1 MPTVHMIHGFVG
13 AGKTTF
19 SKKLE
24 KEVNAVRFTPDEW
37 ICDLYGD
44 THGDD
49 NLPEYQARVD
59 KVIRKIAEGVLASER
74 DVILD
79 FGFWK
84 KVERDDIRRWAG
96 NLGTEVKL
104 YKLTCPD
111 EVMEARVLTR
121 SEEMPDGVL
130 FIDRNAIGV
139 FRKMFEPVDPQVEGC
154 IVISTG

>member
-13 AGKTTF
+13 NGKTTF
-19 SKKLE
+19 SKNLE
-24 KEVNAVRFTPDEW
+24 KEIRAVRFSPDDW

-49 NLPEYQARVD
+49 RLPEYQERVD
-59 KVIRKIAEGVLASER
+59 KVIRKIAAGVLASGN

-84 KVERDDIRRWAG
+84 KAARDDTRRWAES
-96 NLGTEVKL
+96 LGAEVKL

-111 EVMEARVLTR
+111 DVMETRVLKR
-121 SEEMPDGVL
+121 SEEMPDGAL
-130 FIDRNAIGV
+130 FIDKNAIEV
-139 FRKMFEPVDPQVEGC
+139 FRKMFEAVDEPTEDY
-154 IVISTG
+154 IEIKTG